1 MYFVSGYSRELPVGV
16 ERSASK
22 VALFVV
28 AIAVVLLVIFLSFEN
43 TDGEPL
49 PYRIS
54 FDAPSGSAEASAVGS
69 GLEIDLERNF
79 WRSDLKN
86 PPPNWWDSQSQ

>member
-1 MYFVSGYSRELPVGV
+1 MHFIFGIVREVPMKI
-16 ERSASK
+16 ESK
-22 VALFVV
+22 VSKPALLVLG
-28 AIAVVLLVIFLSFEN
+28 IAVVLLVIFLSFEN

-49 PYRIS
+49 PYRIC
-54 FDAPSGSAEASAVGS
+54 FDAPSGSAQASAVGS